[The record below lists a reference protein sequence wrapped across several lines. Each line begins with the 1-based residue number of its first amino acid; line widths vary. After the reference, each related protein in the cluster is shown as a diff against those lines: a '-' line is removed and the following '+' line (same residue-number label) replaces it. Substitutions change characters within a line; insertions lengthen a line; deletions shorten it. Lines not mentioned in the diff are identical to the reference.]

1 MSNLTITIEAPQ
13 LAAAVKQL
21 ADAIA
26 TANADKGETEA
37 VKVFFTEE
45 AKRKEALGDILQTAF
60 AEEWSEP
67 EEKPAKEEPKP
78 APAAETH
85 YTVEQVRESLGKLSQ
100 AKGKAVA
107 RGILSQI
114 GVKSVSDL
122 QPDQFAL
129 AMRLIEGAA

>member
-26 TANADKGETEA
+26 TASADKAETEA
-37 VKVFFTEE
+37 AKAFFSEGVK
-45 AKRKEALGDILQTAF
+45 KQEALDDILQTAF
-60 AEEWSEP
+60 AEAWSES
-67 EEKPAKEEPKP
+67 EEKPVKEEPK
-78 APAAETH
+78 PAAETH

-122 QPDQFAL
+122 QPDQFPL
-129 AMRLIEGAA
+129 AMQLIEEAA